1 MRMRFVV
8 ALMIATAW
16 TARIGLPAAA
26 QEGQEATHHQTHAEQ
41 SDEAAVLKLDQAI
54 ANAVVRGDT
63 AYVDSVTVADFV
75 MVHGDGWTTGGKPL
89 STDTKQ
95 SMLRRVTTKYYDVID
110 FDSVKAEMHGD
121 LAITYGRYLAHVP
134 GSPPERSWF
143 AVWYERVY
151 RKLDGRW
158 MYVSHRTVHGP
169 TYGPDRQSV
178 SNK

>member
-1 MRMRFVV
+1 V
-8 ALMIATAW
+8 
-16 TARIGLPAAA
+16 G
-26 QEGQEATHHQTHAEQ
+26 
-41 SDEAAVLKLDQAI
+41 
-54 ANAVVRGDT
+54 
-63 AYVDSVTVADFV
+63 DFV

-134 GSPPERSWF
+134 GNPQERSWF

-151 RKLDGRW
+151 RKVDGRW

-169 TYGPDRQSV
+169 TYGPDRKFV
-178 SNK
+178 SDK